1 MTSAAR
7 NGNSRAGGGGVTWR
21 GGLKQKCPAW
31 GGGEENG
38 YFLELHIRCSRF
50 LCPHFTLNIF

>member
-7 NGNSRAGGGGVTWR
+7 NGNSRAGGGGGYVE
-21 GGLKQKCPAW
+21 GGSKTKVPCV
-31 GGGEENG
+31 GGGGENG

-50 LCPHFTLNIF
+50 LCPHFTLKIF

>member
-7 NGNSRAGGGGVTWR
+7 NGNSRAGGVTWR

-31 GGGEENG
+31 GGGGRMDIFWN
-38 YFLELHIRCSRF
+38 Y
-50 LCPHFTLNIF
+50 TLGAQDFYVPTLP